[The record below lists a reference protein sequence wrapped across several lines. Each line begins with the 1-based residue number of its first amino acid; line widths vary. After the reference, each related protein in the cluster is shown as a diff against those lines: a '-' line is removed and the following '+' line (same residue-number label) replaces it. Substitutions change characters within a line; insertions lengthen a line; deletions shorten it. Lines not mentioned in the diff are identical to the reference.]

1 MPKSRNS
8 GSIGSRQGDPTYD
21 EREMS
26 DRIEDRLR
34 EAGTVRVSVE
44 SRTRGTREDVDVI
57 FSGRTAVISSG
68 SGRSYTVDLNE
79 GSCSCPDYVHRQ
91 NRCRHI
97 EAADIAREQIAQGTS
112 PGSVNE
118 IDINT
123 NQFAREYIGSETEE
137 EIRNLQREYSDD
149 SFFYTE
155 NPDMYQQDMQRLR
168 DAPVPYYYHNVL
180 NGSNITFGIELEFV
194 NGDSD
199 AIARELYNMDICSSP
214 IMESYHSSSSRRPGK
229 WILERDGTVTNG
241 RRGGELVS
249 PVLTDTPET
258 WRQIETICEVARRH
272 GARVNTK
279 TGGHVHIGAEDALDG
294 KRQRWRRFFKTTVG
308 FENIFHRLAG
318 GEQGRFRNS
327 SYTLSS
333 ISQNRAGIT
342 TRMPPEGDTTVFQSV
357 ISSISNGKF
366 HSINLSPFSG
376 GKKTI
381 EFRAFNG
388 TLTPGVIQANV
399 KYAAGVINTSVRS
412 RTRPGESLEVTDSD
426 CKRGRIINDFESN
439 NVRDDASV
447 MKALD
452 VVFSRKEDKEHILSV
467 IAKNS
472 WN

>member
-8 GSIGSRQGDPTYD
+8 GSIGARTGDPTYD

-44 SRTRGTREDVDVI
+44 SRARGTREDVDVI

-68 SGRSYTVDLNE
+68 SGRSYTVDLDE
-79 GSCSCPDYVHRQ
+79 GSCSCPDYEHRH

-97 EAADIAREQIAQGTS
+97 EAADIAREQIAQGTAQ
-112 PGSVNE
+112 GSFYDA
-118 IDINT
+118 DINA
-123 NQFAREYIGSETEE
+123 NQFAREYISNETEE

-155 NPDMYQQDMQRLR
+155 NPDQFQQDMQRLR
-168 DAPVPYYYHNVL
+168 DDPVPFYYDNVL

-194 NGDSD
+194 DGDSD
-199 AIARELYNMDICSSP
+199 AIARELHGLGICSSSA
-214 IMESYHSSSSRRPGK
+214 MQGYHSRREPGK
-229 WILERDGTVTNG
+229 WVLESDGSVTRG
-241 RRGGELVS
+241 RRGGELIS
-249 PVLTDTPET
+249 PILTDTPET
-258 WRQIETICEVARRH
+258 WGQIETICEVARRH
-272 GARVNTK
+272 GARVNTS

-308 FENIFHRLAG
+308 FENAFHRLAG
-318 GEQGRFRNS
+318 GEQGRFRGGHYAPS
-327 SYTLSS
+327 A

-342 TRMPPEGDTTVFQSV
+342 ARMPQEGDTTAFQSIIGR
-357 ISSISNGKF
+357 ISRGKYQ
-366 HSINLSPFSG
+366 SINLSPFSG
-376 GKKTI
+376 NKKTI

-399 KYAAGVINTSVRS
+399 KYAAGIINTSVRS
-412 RTRPGESLEVTDSD
+412 RIRQDEGMNVSDSD
-426 CKRGRIINDFESN
+426 RKRGRLINDYESN

-472 WN
+472 WA